1 MNHSESGYYRFP
13 TICNDTI
20 VFVCEDDLW
29 AISRAGGLA
38 RRLTAGLGEVT
49 CPLISPDGEH
59 IAFTGREEGPPE
71 VFLMPAAGGPAKRVT
86 FAGATVCTVAGWD
99 RQSRQIIF
107 ASNSSQPF
115 ARLSKLFSVDRDGG
129 LPRPMPYGPA
139 NNIAFGPKG
148 AVVGR
153 NTRDPAR
160 WKRYRGGTC
169 GHLWVDPTGKG
180 NFRLLISL
188 DGNMACPM
196 WIKNRIYFISDHQG
210 VGNVYSCRPSGGDLR
225 RHTDHETY
233 YARNAS
239 SDGQRVVYH
248 AGADLYVLDCGTDR
262 GQKIDVQLHSPRTQR
277 NRKFVSAATYLE
289 SYHMHPQGHSFTV
302 ISRGKPFSAGNGE
315 GPIVQHG
322 EPNGVRYRHAAYL
335 KDGKRLVAVTD
346 RDGEDSLIVFHAN
359 GTKLPQRIARID
371 IGRPVNLVVC
381 PKKDLVALDNHRRE
395 LIIVDLQK
403 KQSKLID
410 TSKYGPLNGIAWSPD
425 GRWLAYAIPDTT
437 RTSIIKLCNVRTRK
451 CTAITQPV
459 LWDVEPSFDPDGN
472 YLYFLSHRVFDPV
485 YDNLH
490 FDLNFPRGMR
500 PYLVTLRKDVASP
513 FLPKPRPLGD
523 TEPDDKESTKKK
535 GKRKGKGKST
545 RFQID
550 LNGIENRIVPLPVP
564 EGIYDQ
570 IWGLPKG
577 KVLFT
582 SNPVEGS
589 IGNSWSLAKSAKS
602 MLEMYN
608 LPEQNKE
615 HWLDDVTSFSV
626 SSDGQTL
633 IYSSGDQLRIV
644 AANEKPKSDVE
655 DDPPGRKSGWV
666 DLDRVKVSVNP
677 PDEWRQMYREAW
689 RLQRDHFWTA
699 DMSGV
704 DWKRVYDRYFPLLD
718 RITSRSEFSD
728 LIWEMQGELGTSH
741 AYELGGDYRPRPQYQ
756 QGFLGADFQYVASKK
771 AYKIQRIF
779 QGDVWEERKSS
790 PLCVVGANIESGD
803 WLLAI
808 GGKKLSEHQTPAELL
823 VNQAGNEVQL
833 TVARGKGPPRIVAV
847 KPLHDESSARYREWV
862 EANRRYVHKATSGR
876 AGYVHI
882 PDMGP
887 RGYAEFHRY
896 YLSEI
901 QRDALVIDVRFN
913 GGGHVSPL
921 ILEKLLR
928 RRIGYDLQRW
938 GQPEPY
944 PSDSVLGPKVAITNQ
959 WAGSGGDIFSHCF
972 KLMKLGPLIGK
983 RTWGG
988 VIGIWPRHPLVD
1000 GSITTQP
1007 EFSFWFQDVGWR
1019 VENYGTDP
1027 DIDIDITP
1035 QDDAQRK
1042 DPQIDRAIAEILK
1055 LLRTGRGAKP
1065 SFTSKPRLPLPKLPR
1080 R

>member
-1 MNHSESGYYRFP
+1 MKHSDAGYYRFP
-13 TICNDTI
+13 TICNDTV

-29 AISRAGGLA
+29 TIPSAGGLA

-49 CPLISPDGEH
+49 CPLISPDGAY
-59 IAFTGREEGPPE
+59 IAFTGREEGPPD
-71 VFLMPAAGGPAKRVT
+71 VFLMPTTGGPAQRVT
-86 FAGATVCTVAGWD
+86 FGGATICNVAGWD
-99 RQSRQIIF
+99 PQGQQIIF
-107 ASNSSQPF
+107 TSNLSQPF
-115 ARLSKLFSVDRDGG
+115 AGLNRLFAVDRDGG
-129 LPRPMPYGPA
+129 LPRPLPYGPA
-139 NNIAFGPKG
+139 NNVTFGPRG
-148 AVVGR
+148 VVVGR

-180 NFRLLISL
+180 KFRQLIKL
-188 DGNMACPM
+188 NGNMACPM

-210 VGNVYSCRPSGGDLR
+210 IGNIYSCRPSGSDLR

-233 YARNAS
+233 YTRNAS
-239 SDGQRVVYH
+239 TDGHRIVYH
-248 AGADLYVLDCGTDR
+248 AGGDLFVLDCESQHC
-262 GQKIDVQLHSPRTQR
+262 QKLEVHLHSPKTQR
-277 NRKFVSAATYLE
+277 NRKFVNAATYLE
-289 SYHMHPQGHSFTV
+289 SYKLHPQGHSVALIT
-302 ISRGKPFSAGNGE
+302 RGKPFSGGNWE
-315 GPIVQHG
+315 GPMIQHG
-322 EPNGVRYRHAAYL
+322 QRNGVRYRLAAYL
-335 KDGKRLVAVTD
+335 KDGERLVAVTD
-346 RDGEDSLIVFHAN
+346 DGGEESLIIFHAD
-359 GTKLPQRIARID
+359 GSKPPRRLGRID
-371 IGRPVNLVVC
+371 IGRPLNLLVC
-381 PKKDLVALDNHRRE
+381 PKRDVVALDNHRRE
-395 LIIVDLQK
+395 LILVDLQK
-403 KQSKLID
+403 KQVKRLDVSQH
-410 TSKYGPLNGIAWSPD
+410 GRLNGIAWSPD
-425 GRWLAYAIPDTT
+425 GKWLAYAIPDTT
-437 RTSIIKLCNVRTRK
+437 RTSIIKLCNATTRK
-451 CTAITQPV
+451 CTPITRPV

-513 FLPKPRPLGD
+513 FLPKPRPLGEAEHD
-523 TEPDDKESTKKK
+523 HKKSAKKK
-535 GKRKGKGKST
+535 PKGKSA

-550 LNGIENRIVPLPVP
+550 LNGIENRVVPLPVP

-589 IGNSWSLAKSAKS
+589 LGNSWTSGKYTKST
-602 MLEMYN
+602 LEMYN
-608 LPEQNKE
+608 LGEQSKE
-615 HWLDDVTSFSV
+615 QWLDDVTGFSV
-626 SSDGQTL
+626 SADGQTL
-633 IYSSGDQLRIV
+633 ICRFGDQLRIV
-644 AANEKPKSDVE
+644 PANEKPKSDVD

-666 DLDRVKVSVNP
+666 DLNRMKVSVNP
-677 PDEWRQMYREAW
+677 PHEWRQMYRETW

-704 DWKRVYDRYFPLLD
+704 DWKRIYDRYAPLLD

-728 LIWEMQGELGTSH
+728 LVWEMQGELGTSH

-756 QGFLGADFQYVASKK
+756 QGFLGADFRYVASRN

-779 QGDVWEERKSS
+779 QGDVWDERKSS
-790 PLCVVGANIESGD
+790 PLCVAGANIEAGD

-808 GGKKLSEHQTPAELL
+808 GGKKLSEHHTPAELL
-823 VNQAGNEVQL
+823 VNQAGTEVQL
-833 TVARGKGPPRIVAV
+833 TVARGTGVPRIVAV
-847 KPLHDESSARYREWV
+847 RPLHDETSVRYREWV
-862 EANRRYVHKATSGR
+862 EGNRRYVQKATNGR

-901 QRDALVIDVRFN
+901 ERDALVIDVRFN

-928 RRIGYDLQRW
+928 RRIGYDLPRW
-938 GQPEPY
+938 GEPEPY
-944 PSDSVLGPKVAITNQ
+944 PADSVLGPKVAITNQ
-959 WAGSGGDIFSHCF
+959 WAGSDGDIFSHCF

-1007 EFSFWFQDVGWR
+1007 EFSFWFQDVGWH

-1035 QDDAQRK
+1035 QDDAQGK

-1055 LLRTGRGAKP
+1055 LLRTGRHAKP
-1065 SFTSKPRLPLPKLPR
+1065 SFVRKPRLSLPKLPPR
-1080 R
+1080 